1 MNGLDYIVLAVTIAV
16 VMVIGWVSGKKDK
29 SAAEF
34 LMAGR
39 GINKL
44 QAGFSMAATDFGG
57 SGLVGAMGYCYA
69 VGMSG
74 IWWNLAAAPAFF
86 LVGLFLAEKIHKM
99 NSATVPEYLGKRYS
113 PAVKYFA
120 IVMHVFTNFA
130 SLSVQ
135 FTIACTTLYAIT
147 GISMY
152 LSLFISVLLVI
163 LLTSGGLR
171 SVVNTDATLFVII
184 ILSVLFLLAA
194 MVGSDTGFESI
205 LAELPAETFSMKRL
219 GFWTP
224 FSWFLLCM
232 LSYSTNQN
240 YIQRMTAAKSEG
252 TARFGALFTAGF
264 YLAISIAIG
273 LIGIYASVKIPGI
286 KDTNTVFAE
295 ALKSFLPHGVIG
307 LGMAGLFAATISTG
321 TSILHATTT
330 LIVNDLWKPLR
341 RDRADDKPLV
351 TVSRCVLLAIA
362 FSSTIISLLFSNIID
377 VIYIAGLFYSVSVF
391 LPLILGMRNKGITSA
406 AALVSMIAA
415 VAGSLLW
422 EYGLT
427 GKVTVLSDLP
437 ANVVGLVISAAVL
450 MLSLFI
456 KKRNHRPVS

>member
-1 MNGLDYIVLAVTIAV
+1 MNGLDYVVLAVTVAAV
-16 VMVIGWVSGKKDK
+16 LLIGWLSGKKDK

-34 LMAGR
+34 LMAGK

-57 SGLVGAMGYCYA
+57 SGLVGAIGYCYV

-99 NSATVPEYLGKRYS
+99 NSTTVPEYLGKRYS
-113 PAVKYFA
+113 PAVKCFA

-135 FTIACTTLYAIT
+135 FTIACTTLYTIT
-147 GISMY
+147 GISMH

-163 LLTSGGLR
+163 ILTSGGLR

-184 ILSVLFLLAA
+184 IASVLCLLVA
-194 MVGSDTGFESI
+194 MLYSGAGIEVIKAG
-205 LAELPAETFSMKRL
+205 LPAETFSLSRL
-219 GFWTP
+219 GFWKP
-224 FSWFLLCM
+224 FSWFVLCM

-240 YIQRMTAAKSEG
+240 YIQRMTAAKNEG
-252 TARFGALFTAGF
+252 TARFGAFFTAGF
-264 YLAISIAIG
+264 YFAISVMIG
-273 LIGIYASVKIPGI
+273 LIGICASVKIPGI
-286 KDTNTVFAE
+286 TDTNTVFAQ
-295 ALKSFLPHGVIG
+295 ALKSFLPHGIIG

-330 LIVNDLWKPLR
+330 LIINDLWKPLR
-341 RDRADDKPLV
+341 KVEENSAA
-351 TVSRCVLLAIA
+351 VSTSKIILLLIA
-362 FSSTIISLLFSNIID
+362 LSSTLISLFCSNIID

-391 LPLILGMRNKGITSA
+391 LPLILGMLNSKITA
-406 AALVSMIAA
+406 AGALLSMIAA
-415 VAGSLLW
+415 VSVSLLW
-422 EYGLT
+422 EYNLIERT
-427 GKVTVLSDLP
+427 AALNALP

-456 KKRNHRPVS
+456 RKKE